1 MTIPRRTRHEDG
13 TALIITMLLLTLLLA
28 LGTSLL
34 ATATVEQAIAT
45 NERWSE
51 GAFYAAEAA
60 VQTAI
65 DSLTQDGVAA
75 AVPATDLGDDFWYRS
90 GTADSGAATAPV
102 LLGTVEAE
110 GYSAAEGTGYGG
122 GSQFVFEI
130 YQINATGFGPRSAQR
145 EVEVQVEVG
154 PRPQ

>member
-1 MTIPRRTRHEDG
+1 MSRANRPRGENG

-34 ATATVEQAIAT
+34 ATATVEQAIAA

-60 VQTAI
+60 VQTQI
-65 DSLTQDGVAA
+65 DALTQGGAAA

-90 GTADSGAATAPV
+90 GTADAGAATAPV
-102 LLGTVEAE
+102 LVDTIEAD
-110 GYSAAEGTGYGG
+110 GYSAAETSGYSNGA
-122 GSQFVFEI
+122 SFVFEVYEI
-130 YQINATGFGPRSAQR
+130 SATGFGPQSAQR
-145 EVEVQVEVG
+145 EVEVQVSVG